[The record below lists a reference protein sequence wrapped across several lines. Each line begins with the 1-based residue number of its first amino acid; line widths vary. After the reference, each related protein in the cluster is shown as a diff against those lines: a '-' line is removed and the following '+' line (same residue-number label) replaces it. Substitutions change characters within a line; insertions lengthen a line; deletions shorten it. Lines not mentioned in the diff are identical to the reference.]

1 MNEKKILE
9 VIRYSGKVKV
19 KDYRQH
25 LSSLSQD
32 EVEDLYYDYTSRIY
46 ARNNGLSHLVASAL
60 AGIIISLFALY
71 GYFLRE
77 LYLTMYPKNIE
88 YFDLLFS
95 YSIISMILI
104 VLFLVCLYKTFYI
117 IRVNI
122 IRKQKIIEDYLKQK
136 GVR

>member
-19 KDYRQH
+19 KEYRQY
-25 LSSLSQD
+25 LSSLSQY

-71 GYFLRE
+71 GYFLRD

-88 YFDLLFS
+88 DFNLFFS
-95 YSIISMILI
+95 YFMISMVFSL
-104 VLFLVCLYKTFYI
+104 
-117 IRVNI
+117 
-122 IRKQKIIEDYLKQK
+122 Q
-136 GVR
+136 